1 MIDLIKRIN
10 MLIKEEDNDGNNKKI
25 SLDFI
30 KKQKEQVRTQLKRE
44 KDPQKRAILQ
54 GKLAK
59 MSEHEAI
66 IKKKSTKE

>member
-1 MIDLIKRIN
+1 MNSIIDRIN
-10 MLIKEEDNDGNNKKI
+10 MLIKEDDDDNKKT

-30 KKQKEQVRTQLKRE
+30 KKQKAQVRAQLKRE
-44 KDPQKRAILQ
+44 KDPQKRAVLQ

-66 IKKKSTKE
+66 IMKKR